1 MSMELFVILA
11 ASQAPDA
18 ASWNRALAD
27 ANVPAAITEGI
38 DLTKSH
44 GFLPATV
51 AGKST
56 GFRRFDVESVS
67 ELAAHYPAI
76 AQLKAERSVVYALGY
91 GDSNECA
98 AVFYSASVLV
108 QRFGGVAFEPQGS
121 VVMSA
126 EELLDAAREC
136 QAMANADAQ

>member
-11 ASQAPDA
+11 ASHAPDT

-27 ANVPAAITEGI
+27 ANVPAAITDGI
-38 DLTKSH
+38 DLTKGH
-44 GFLPATV
+44 GFLPVTV
-51 AGKST
+51 AGKSA
-56 GFRRFDVESVS
+56 GFRRFDVDSVS

-76 AQLKAERSVVYALGY
+76 AKLNVEPSVVYTLGY
-91 GDSNECA
+91 GDPNECA

-126 EELLDAAREC
+126 QELLDAAKEC
-136 QAMANADAQ
+136 QAMANEDAQ